1 MKCPICKLKTNSIFY
16 SYHICYNCNLDFKN
30 NINKQNYTHG
40 TINSKINSDNQ
51 IIINFFKYLTIKP
64 ILNSIKSGSIL
75 DFGCGNGTF
84 LNFIKIRHLKT
95 LFLYG
100 VEKNNLSKN
109 HAKNLYNLSIY
120 SSHNEIIKKRFD
132 LVTMWHSL
140 EHLNFEEIK
149 NLLSFLKSTKNKGL
163 FISVPNKNSL
173 IFKLF
178 GKYNTYFDED
188 NHFFQFSVESLDKI
202 FLNNNYSKKYYFH
215 NPLYDLFGY
224 FQSIS
229 NFLTNSHNLLYHTVK
244 REGSK
249 RLNNKIILNLIL
261 SPLFL
266 LFTLILFFSNYLFP
280 YKYKPVI
287 NLYYER
293 RKS

>member
-1 MKCPICKLKTNSIFY
+1 MNCPLCKLKTSSIFY
-16 SYHICYNCNLDFKN
+16 SYHRCNNCNLDFKN
-30 NINKQNYTHG
+30 EINKQNYADG
-40 TINSKINSDNQ
+40 TINSKINNDNQ
-51 IIINFFKYLTIKP
+51 FIINSFKYLTIKP
-64 ILNSIKSGSIL
+64 ILKSINSGSIL

-84 LNFIKIRHLKT
+84 LNFIKIRYIKT
-95 LFLYG
+95 FRLYG

-109 HAKNLYNLSIY
+109 HAKNLYDLSIY
-120 SSHNEIIKKRFD
+120 SSHNEITKKRLD

-140 EHLNFEEIK
+140 EHLNFREIK
-149 NLLSFLKSTKNKGL
+149 NLLLFLKSTENMGV

-202 FLNNNYSKKYYFH
+202 FLNNDYSKKYYLH
-215 NPLYDLFGY
+215 NPLYDFFGY

-229 NFLTNSHNLLYHTVK
+229 NLFTNSNNLLYHTVK
-244 REGSK
+244 RAGAI
-249 RLNNKIILNLIL
+249 RLNHKIILNVIL
-261 SPLFL
+261 SPLIF
-266 LFTLILFFSNYLFP
+266 LFTVILFFINYLFP

-293 RKS
+293 